1 MKKDKKGVKTPSL
14 WGKTGGDIYIKEKT
28 AKILNPVEET
38 EEELKNDPAAI
49 LFQLGQKTRIILSAA
64 EIDIKAPSLSKM
76 RLKKGI
82 DDKDSKNVFSWLFG
96 WFTDNRLRIAA
107 AAVSIMILIGVFMVS
122 VPSIVKRD
130 SAGKISDTEPL
141 SENLN
146 NINNYDKEIGKETD
160 LDRSDSN
167 IIKEK
172 NNSNSMASNLV
183 ADGEKVV
190 RYSVD
195 GKTEII
201 FITGLD

>member
-14 WGKTGGDIYIKEKT
+14 WEKAAGDIYIKEKT

-64 EIDIKAPSLSKM
+64 EIDIKAPSLSRM
-76 RLKKGI
+76 QLKKGI
-82 DDKDSKNVFSWLFG
+82 DDKDSKNVFSLLFG

-172 NNSNSMASNLV
+172 NTSNSMASNLV

>member
-28 AKILNPVEET
+28 AKISNTAEET

-49 LFQLGQKTRIILSAA
+49 LFQLGKKTRIILSAA
-64 EIDIKAPSLSKM
+64 EIDIKAPSLSRM
-76 RLKKGI
+76 QLKKGI
-82 DDKDSKNVFSWLFG
+82 DDKDRKNVFSWLFG
-96 WFTDNRLRIAA
+96 WFTDNGLRIAA

-130 SAGKISDTEPL
+130 SAGKISDTEPM

-172 NNSNSMASNLV
+172 NTSNSMASNLV

>member
-28 AKILNPVEET
+28 AKISNTAEET

-49 LFQLGQKTRIILSAA
+49 LFQLGQKARIILSAA
-64 EIDIKAPSLSKM
+64 EIDIKAPSLSRM
-76 RLKKGI
+76 QLKKGI

-130 SAGKISDTEPL
+130 SAGKISDTEPM

-172 NNSNSMASNLV
+172 NTSNSMASNLV

>member
-14 WGKTGGDIYIKEKT
+14 WEKAVGDIYIKEKT

-82 DDKDSKNVFSWLFG
+82 DDKDSKNVFSLLFG

-172 NNSNSMASNLV
+172 NTSNSMASNLV

-195 GKTEII
+195 CKTEII